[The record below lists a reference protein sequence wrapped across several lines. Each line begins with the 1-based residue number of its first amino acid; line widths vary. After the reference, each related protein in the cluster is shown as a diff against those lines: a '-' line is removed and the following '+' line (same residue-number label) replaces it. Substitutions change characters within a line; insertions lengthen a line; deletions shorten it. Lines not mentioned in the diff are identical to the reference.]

1 MCIESPEDCQ
11 LLLAVQAQDFQLHRR
26 NKCLIWDT
34 DKLAALC
41 NFKRQFTRKS
51 KWRTDFGE
59 RNLMEILLKKK
70 KGGGVKSFSAIKRRK
85 RRWQGKKS
93 IKGSWTSGIVLP
105 VGRR

>member
-1 MCIESPEDCQ
+1 MCIVSPEDCQ
-11 LLLAVQAQDFQLHRR
+11 LLLAVQAQDFQLHKR

-51 KWRTDFGE
+51 KWRTGFGE

-70 KGGGVKSFSAIKRRK
+70 KRK
-85 RRWQGKKS
+85 KERG
-93 IKGSWTSGIVLP
+93 
-105 VGRR
+105 